1 MVFYTFNKND
11 NHSLLLPPQRCS
23 FFPEQCSIDTFAVPG
38 FGAGLYLPPWS
49 CLCGFLLLLLE
60 CSIRGSPFVTSPTS
74 FGPQTGNHSPSSMA
88 FRSIIDFITSLSINS
103 RLKCV
108 MFINEYVHPASI
120 SVFTTLF
127 LSYLGSN
134 LYPLLIHLKPVQTQK
149 RLIQVSNLDV
159 PHLHK

>member
-1 MVFYTFNKND
+1 MTTTHYFCLLND
-11 NHSLLLPPQRCS
+11 APSFQSNVPLILLLFLDLAQVYTCL
-23 FFPEQCSIDTFAVPG
+23 
-38 FGAGLYLPPWS
+38 FGLVCVVSP
-49 CLCGFLLLLLE
+49 LLLLE

-103 RLKCV
+103 RLKFV

-134 LYPLLIHLKPVQTQK
+134 LYPILIHLKPVQTQK
-149 RLIQVSNLDV
+149 RLIQVSYLDV